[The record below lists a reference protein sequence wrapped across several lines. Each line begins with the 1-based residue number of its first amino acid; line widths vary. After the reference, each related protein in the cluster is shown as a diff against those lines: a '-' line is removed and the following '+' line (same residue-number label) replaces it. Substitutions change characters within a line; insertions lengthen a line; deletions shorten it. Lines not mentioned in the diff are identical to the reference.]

1 MSTADEELL
10 AEMLKA
16 VEANMVSLR
25 DAYQQRAQLTAVGT
39 AANKLVTIVVNAD
52 GVVIETRM
60 ADDIADELSPAEIAK
75 AVTTAAQQA
84 CAEVKRKADELAA
97 PMRERHAGM
106 PKLSELLPGLPDE
119 LSLPT
124 LTEASTAPPGS
135 AEREEPDAERNG
147 TRRAGPG
154 VTEPG
159 W

>member
-10 AEMLKA
+10 ADMLKA

-25 DAYQQRAQLTAVGT
+25 DAFQQRAQLTAVGT
-39 AANKLVTIVVNAD
+39 AANKRVTIVVNAD
-52 GVVIETRM
+52 GVVIETRI
-60 ADDIADELSPAEIAK
+60 ADDIDELSPAEIAK

-84 CAEVKRKADELAA
+84 SAEIKRKADELVA

-106 PKLSELLPGLPDE
+106 PKLSELLPGIPDE
-119 LSLPT
+119 LSIPT
-124 LTEASTAPPGS
+124 QTEASTAPLGS

>member
-1 MSTADEELL
+1 MSAADEELL
-10 AEMLKA
+10 ADMLKTIQS
-16 VEANMVSLR
+16 NMMSLR
-25 DAYQQRAQLTAVGT
+25 DAHEQRARLTAIGT
-39 AANKLVTIVVNAD
+39 AANKRVTVVLNAD

-60 ADDIADELSPAEIAK
+60 ADDIDELSPAELAK

-84 CAEVKRKADELAA
+84 FAEIKRKTEELVA
-97 PMRERHAGM
+97 PMQERNAGM
-106 PKLSELLPGLPDE
+106 PTLSELLPGIPDE
-119 LSLPT
+119 LTSLPT
-124 LTEASTAPPGS
+124 HIEASTAPLAS